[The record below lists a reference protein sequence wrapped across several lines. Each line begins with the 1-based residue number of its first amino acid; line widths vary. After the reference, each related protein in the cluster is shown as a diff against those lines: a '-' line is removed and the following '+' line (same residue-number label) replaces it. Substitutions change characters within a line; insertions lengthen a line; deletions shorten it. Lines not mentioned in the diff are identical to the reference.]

1 MKVIKTLLI
10 GAWLMGSLALHAQ
23 KANIFGTVTADGKPL
38 AGVPVSDGLSWD
50 YRGQDLSRPL

>member
-10 GAWLMGSLALHAQ
+10 GAWLMGALALHAQ

-38 AGVPVSDGLSWD
+38 AGVPVSDGYEVTTTGVDGRLN
-50 YRGQDLSRPL
+50 

>member
-38 AGVPVSDGLSWD
+38 AGCACF
-50 YRGQDLSRPL
+50 